1 MVEYHENDD
10 ERQLVLYPN
19 RSMSWQ
25 TNKKILIALFC
36 VNMTVALSWTAMGA
50 WMVLPFA
57 GLEVFFVGLGM
68 YYVSWKLSFKQI
80 ITIQAES
87 LVLQKGVYY
96 PKQEWRWQV
105 SDTTLIKKPS
115 NYRMSAPSLF
125 LNHLSDR
132 VEIGDFLNRKDKK
145 ILRQHLLDM
154 GMSLQVISAK

>member
-1 MVEYHENDD
+1 MVEYHEVGD
-10 ERQLVLYPN
+10 ERRLVLYPN

-36 VNMTVALSWTAMGA
+36 VNMVIALSWAAMGA
-50 WMVLPFA
+50 WMILPFA

-80 ITIQAES
+80 ITINANS
-87 LVLQKGVYY
+87 LVLQKGVYF
-96 PKQEWRWQV
+96 PKDEWRWQYD
-105 SDTTLIKKPS
+105 STCLIKRPS

-125 LNHLSDR
+125 LKHMSEK

-145 ILRQHLLDM
+145 ILHQHLLDL
-154 GMSLQVISAK
+154 GLPIQVISGQ